1 LEGSGVV
8 VLLVAE
14 ISKSTP
20 EAGID
25 PGHLRARCRGGIL
38 RAVVSVNELASAG
51 VPGNG
56 RAEMRQ
62 KSRNSPSLRR
72 VR

>member
-1 LEGSGVV
+1 VVISISTAEVDWIDSGR
-8 VLLVAE
+8 
-14 ISKSTP
+14 
-20 EAGID
+20 
-25 PGHLRARCRGGIL
+25 LRRRIRGGIPL
-38 RAVVSVNELASAG
+38 VVVSVNELASAE